1 MSKECSRYFSS
12 FAIGSQNIL
21 IFSWGSILS
30 TSLITIILWL
40 AGVQVNCALVILHSF
55 DPNFIDPFAAD
66 MIIAIIYQSFG
77 YFAQLIFRLYIK
89 YRMKNDESYELL
101 SMITVIMLSIIY
113 CLPFIA
119 AGFMMSMQTTYCIV
133 IHLNFTLLPGLILH
147 HHHGARH
154 HFVFNHPII
163 MKHIDKVK
171 MFVSDS
177 YVKIRDF
184 VIALINS
191 VYQFFVDV
199 TPSNQ
204 VHPQPYNDIY

>member
-1 MSKECSRYFSS
+1 MSKECSTYFSS

-55 DPNFIDPFAAD
+55 DPNFIDPFSAD

-101 SMITVIMLSIIY
+101 SMITVIMLSVIY

-119 AGFMMSMQTTYCIV
+119 AGFMISMQTTWVIT
-133 IHLNFTLLPGLILH
+133 IHLNFTVLPGLILH

-154 HFVFNHPII
+154 HFVVTHPNI
-163 MKHIDKVK
+163 MKNINKVK
-171 MFVSDS
+171 MFINVC
-177 YVKIRDF
+177 YVKICDS

-199 TPSNQ
+199 TPSNE
-204 VHPQPYNDIY
+204 VHPQPYYDIY

>member
-1 MSKECSRYFSS
+1 
-12 FAIGSQNIL
+12 
-21 IFSWGSILS
+21 
-30 TSLITIILWL
+30 
-40 AGVQVNCALVILHSF
+40 
-55 DPNFIDPFAAD
+55 
-66 MIIAIIYQSFG
+66 
-77 YFAQLIFRLYIK
+77 
-89 YRMKNDESYELL
+89 MKNDESYELL

-154 HFVFNHPII
+154 HFVVNHPNI
-163 MKHIDKVK
+163 MQHINKVK
-171 MFVSDS
+171 MFINVS
-177 YVKIRDF
+177 YIKIRDF

-191 VYQFFVDV
+191 VYQIFVDV